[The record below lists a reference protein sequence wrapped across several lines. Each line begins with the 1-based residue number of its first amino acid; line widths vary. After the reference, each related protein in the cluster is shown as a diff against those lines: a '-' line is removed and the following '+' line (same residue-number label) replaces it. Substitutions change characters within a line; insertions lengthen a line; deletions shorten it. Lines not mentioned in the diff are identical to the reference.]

1 LYSVIRYAE
10 CEVLDVCSV
19 APPSY
24 ISSVDNAAISGPH
37 QQPSAPQMGVPQM
50 GAEPAYYSAAAT
62 GVTPPSVYT
71 TSDAIPPVKI

>member
-1 LYSVIRYAE
+1 M
-10 CEVLDVCSV
+10 CSV

-37 QQPSAPQMGVPQM
+37 QQPSAPQVGVPQVGVPGVPQMGVPQM
-50 GAEPAYYSAAAT
+50 GGEPAYYSAAAAGIT
-62 GVTPPSVYT
+62 TPSVYT